1 MNATAF
7 VLLAYMAVFG
17 ANRDSFLKSD
27 FKPSDISTLT
37 VGAKEKRTHYAG
49 SGSGFFITT
58 NGWLITNHHVIEDAA
73 EVVVVHNVNAF
84 AAEVV
89 SSNKEKDLAL
99 LKINL
104 WPHGTNVSDKVPCLV
119 LRTGDVQVGETVFAI
134 GYPRPESQGFET
146 KVTRGIVNSISGY
159 KGRGDLFQI
168 DAVVLPGN
176 SGGPLIDS
184 TGCVIGVNAAM
195 IRGPQSCNCA
205 IKMNIVKDFIPNNVK
220 PEWCAVGRYQST
232 KWVLKNAIN
241 ASVLILTYQRGV
253 CERIARTVTDADDVR
268 AREDDTRIRK
278 AMLDARLCKLRKEW
292 KDLKEITDWI
302 LDSRGEVGDVRE
314 WNDLAREELGQHL
327 VILAEADGRDVTA
340 SIKPI
345 CGFKDDFV
353 PCGKPVRL
361 FGGRDRR
368 GFLVEAQL
376 DYEDNEWLWRG
387 ELKCRYDWR
396 GTKEIRVVLKH
407 IGKK

>member
-1 MNATAF
+1 MSALAF

-17 ANRDSFLKSD
+17 TNRDSFLKSD
-27 FKPSDISTLT
+27 FKPSDIPTLT
-37 VGAKEKRTHYAG
+37 VGAKEKRTHCAG

-58 NGWLITNHHVIEDAA
+58 NGWLMTNHHVVKDAA
-73 EVVVVHNVNAF
+73 EVVVVHNGNAF
-84 AAEVV
+84 EAEVV
-89 SSNKEKDLAL
+89 SSNEKKDLAL

-119 LRTGDVQVGETVFAI
+119 LRTGDVQIGETVFAI
-134 GYPRPESQGFET
+134 GYPRPELQGFET
-146 KVTRGIVNSISGY
+146 KVTRGIVNSLSGF
-159 KGRGDLFQI
+159 KGRSDKFQI
-168 DAVVLPGN
+168 DAVVMPGN
-176 SGGPLIDS
+176 SGGPLIDG
-184 TGCVIGVNAAM
+184 TGCVIGVNSSG
-195 IRGPQSCNCA
+195 IDGSQSCNYA
-205 IKMNIVKDFIPNNVK
+205 IKMNIVKDFIPDNVK

-241 ASVLILTYQRGV
+241 ASVFILNYQRGA
-253 CERIARTVTDADDVR
+253 CERITRTATDADDVR
-268 AREDDTRIRK
+268 AREDDTRFRK
-278 AMLDARLCKLRKEW
+278 VMLDARMCKLKKEW

-314 WNDLAREELGQHL
+314 WNDLAREELGLHL
-327 VILAEADGRDVTA
+327 IILAEADGRDVMA

-345 CGFKDDFV
+345 CGFKEDFV
-353 PCGKPVRL
+353 PYGKPVRL

-368 GFLVEAQL
+368 GFPVEAQL
-376 DYEDNEWLWRG
+376 DYEDDEWIWRG

-396 GTKEIRVVLKH
+396 GTKEIRVVMKH